1 MTLGPV
7 NLGKGLSGWY
17 NCQKGN
23 DELSALEEGKA
34 IHENSAFNLLE
45 RLPLHALSADDI
57 DREPPSCKVTVGIG
71 QSDTYPT

>member
-45 RLPLHALSADDI
+45 RDCRCMPCPLMTL
-57 DREPPSCKVTVGIG
+57 IG
-71 QSDTYPT
+71 SHQVARLL